1 MMALTD
7 LKIKN
12 LKPKDKPYK
21 VADFDGLYVQVTARG
36 SKLFRFKYR
45 VDGKEGL
52 LSFGKYPAVSL
63 SQARLKRDEA
73 RKLVAAGISP
83 SIERKEARALKDANN
98 ANTFEKIA
106 ALYLA
111 KITIEGRA
119 PATLKKNAAFI
130 AMANKDFGRMAIK
143 DITSAIV
150 LKTLKKSEAKELYE
164 TAHRV
169 RSTVGAVFR

>member
-1 MMALTD
+1 VSAGFGKVVPPEMPLTD

-12 LKPKDKPYK
+12 LKPKDKAYK
-21 VADFDGLYVQVTARG
+21 IADFDGLFVLVTANG

-83 SIERKEARALKDANN
+83 SIEHQEAKALRNAEN
-98 ANTFEKIA
+98 ANSFEKIA

-119 PATLKKNAAFI
+119 PATLKKFPPLSPLQTKI
-130 AMANKDFGRMAIK
+130 LGGCRSKIVRHQHLWANLAEF
-143 DITSAIV
+143 
-150 LKTLKKSEAKELYE
+150 E
-164 TAHRV
+164 
-169 RSTVGAVFR
+169 